1 MKDKIPQKKNKEFMN
16 NVDDDCFGETPD
28 YRDKG
33 KPKIPQF
40 EEEFDEEEQMLINA
54 LMPGID
60 TVIDDCIEDIWRR
73 YDKDGSGEL
82 DKAETK
88 IFLKNTLLELGETGD
103 FSENDFNTAFSEF
116 DKDNNGTVNKEEM
129 KIFIIKMAN
138 L

>member
-1 MKDKIPQKKNKEFMN
+1 MKDKVPPQQAKKTE
-16 NVDDDCFGETPD
+16 DEEGFGD
-28 YRDKG
+28 VSSKVKQQYKV
-33 KPKIPQF
+33 PQF

-73 YDKDGSGEL
+73 YDKDNSGEL

-88 IFLKNTLLELGETGD
+88 IFLKNTLLELGETGE
-103 FSENDFNTAFSEF
+103 FSEDDFEVAFKEF
-116 DKDNNGTVNKEEM
+116 DKNNSGSVDKEEM

>member
-1 MKDKIPQKKNKEFMN
+1 
-16 NVDDDCFGETPD
+16 
-28 YRDKG
+28 
-33 KPKIPQF
+33 
-40 EEEFDEEEQMLINA
+40 
-54 LMPGID
+54 MPGID

-103 FSENDFNTAFSEF
+103 FSESDFNTAFSEF